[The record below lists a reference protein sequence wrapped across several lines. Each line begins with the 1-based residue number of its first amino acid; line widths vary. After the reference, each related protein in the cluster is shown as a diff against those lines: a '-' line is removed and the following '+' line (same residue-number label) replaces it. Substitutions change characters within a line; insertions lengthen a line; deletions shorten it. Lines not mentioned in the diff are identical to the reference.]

1 MKTWTWA
8 EGPNKP
14 LIGYFFSE
22 ASYHRDLIYLFST
35 ANGTTGGCTIMQNA
49 KFMIIITIIQEKQ
62 REMKEICQKLEETE
76 RSLKETEDKFV

>member
-49 KFMIIITIIQEKQ
+49 KFMI
-62 REMKEICQKLEETE
+62 
-76 RSLKETEDKFV
+76 KFKC